1 MKKAYPDTMKL
12 HEVWPFFEKAGLVHL
27 STMDGNQPRVR
38 MMALTVH
45 DNGLWLVTRT
55 ADDKVS
61 QILENPN
68 VEFTCTVRG
77 KERTGCLRSTAKA
90 IIIDD
95 ASTREDIANA
105 IPWFTGYWESSRDPN
120 YTLIR
125 LDLVRILFD
134 HHESSKKYTI
144 IIEKKVNP

>member
-1 MKKAYPDTMKL
+1 MKKEYPDTMDL
-12 HEVWPFFEKAGLVHL
+12 SEVMPHFEVGGLVHL

-45 DNGLWLVTRT
+45 DEKLWLVTRT
-55 ADDKVS
+55 KDDKVD
-61 QILENPN
+61 QISKNEK

-77 KERTGCLRSTAKA
+77 KERTGCLRATADA
-90 IIIDD
+90 IIVEDS
-95 ASTREDIANA
+95 STREEVAKT
-105 IPWFTGYWESSRDPN
+105 IPWFTGYWESSNDPN

-125 LDLVRILFD
+125 LDLNKILFD

-144 IIEKKVNP
+144 DL